1 MKDCLFCKIIN
12 KEIPS
17 YIVYESKEVVAF
29 LDISPI
35 NKGHTL
41 VMPNNHYETFLDI
54 PKNELEILFSK
65 IQEVTKA
72 VIKATNADGS
82 NLLLNNKRAAGQV
95 VDHVHFHVIPRFE
108 NDGLKHWSHGNYNE
122 GEDKKIATKIKSFLK

>member
-17 YIVYESKEVVAF
+17 SIVYEDGNVIAF

-41 VMPNNHYETFLDI
+41 VMPKKHYNTFLDL
-54 PKNELEILFSK
+54 PKNELEILFGK

-72 VIKATNADGS
+72 VIKATNANGS

-108 NDGLKHWSHGNYNE
+108 NDGLKHWPHGKYNE
-122 GEDKKIATKIKSFLK
+122 GEDKKIATKIRSFLK

>member
-1 MKDCLFCKIIN
+1 MKDCIFCKIIN

-17 YIVYESKEVVAF
+17 SMVYEDNNTIAF
-29 LDISPI
+29 LDINPV

-41 VMPNNHYETFLDI
+41 VMPKKHYETFLDL
-54 PKNELEILFSK
+54 PKNELETLFGK

-72 VIKATNADGS
+72 VIKATNANGS
-82 NLLLNNKRAAGQV
+82 NLLLNHKRAAGQV

-108 NDGLKHWSHGNYNE
+108 NDGLKHWPHGKYNE
-122 GEDKKIATKIKSFLK
+122 GEDKKIATKIKSFLR

>member
-1 MKDCLFCKIIN
+1 MKDCIFCKIIN

-17 YIVYESKEVVAF
+17 CIVYESKEVIAF

-41 VMPNNHYETFLDI
+41 VMPKKHYETFLDL
-54 PKNELEILFSK
+54 PKSELEVLFGK

-72 VIKATNADGS
+72 VIKATNADGF

-108 NDGLKHWSHGNYNE
+108 NDGLKHWPHGKYNE
-122 GEDKKIATKIKSFLK
+122 GEDKKIATKIRSFLK

>member
-1 MKDCLFCKIIN
+1 MKDCIFCKIIN

-17 YIVYESKEVVAF
+17 CIVYESKEVIAF

-41 VMPNNHYETFLDI
+41 VMPKKHYETFLDL
-54 PKNELEILFSK
+54 PKSELEVLFGK

-72 VIKATNADGS
+72 VIKATNADGF

-108 NDGLKHWSHGNYNE
+108 NDGLKHWPHGKYNE
-122 GEDKKIATKIKSFLK
+122 GEDEKIATKIRSFLK